1 MKYIPNSVFEI
12 MEKENCQNKENII
25 YNNEYFIVVEDI
37 KHDKKSY
44 HYTAWIKMDVRSII
58 EINNDILNEI
68 VNIRNIL
75 QKDGIIKSNHFAFV
89 HFPPNYWR
97 LHIHFVENNHTFC
110 APKHEILYI
119 DDIINC
125 YNNNPNFFKTNIRIY
140 MNDKIYNRDY
150 QLSLL

>member
-1 MKYIPNSVFEI
+1 MKYLPDNVLKI
-12 MEKENCQNKENII
+12 MEKKNNHNKENII
-25 YNNEYFIVVEDI
+25 YDNEYFIVIEDI
-37 KHDKKSY
+37 KHKKTSY
-44 HYTAWIKMDVRSII
+44 HYTAWIKKDVRSII

-75 QKDGIIKSNHFAFV
+75 QKDGIIKKNDFAFV

-97 LHIHFVENNHTFC
+97 LHIHFVESNHTFC

-125 YNNNPNFFKTNIRIY
+125 YNSNPNFFKKNIRLYVNDPIY
-140 MNDKIYNRDY
+140 IGY
-150 QLSLL
+150 QKL